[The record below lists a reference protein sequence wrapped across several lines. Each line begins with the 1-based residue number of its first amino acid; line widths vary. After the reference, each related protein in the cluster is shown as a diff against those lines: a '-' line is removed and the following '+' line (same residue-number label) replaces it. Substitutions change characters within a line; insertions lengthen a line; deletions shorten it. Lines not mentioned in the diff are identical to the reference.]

1 MTSTILGSIA
11 IACYIG
17 GAILQYNHLVR
28 RDNSRRI
35 QVLILGAVALGFHI
49 LSFNGT
55 VITEAGLHLGF
66 FKISSLIGWLITGLV
81 LASSIRKPLE
91 NLLIGV
97 YPIAA
102 LGLGS
107 AIVAHG
113 TVEPTI
119 HLSLHSVSHI
129 LLSLFSYS
137 VLTIAAIQAVLLAW
151 QDQQLRHK
159 HANGFIMKLPPLQVM
174 EQLMFELIWV
184 GVILLTAAII
194 SGALFIQDMFAQHL
208 AHKTL
213 LSIFAW
219 SIFSLLLAG
228 RYWKGWRGSVA
239 IRWTIF
245 GYLFLMLSYFG
256 TKLVLEILLQRTA

>member
-1 MTSTILGSIA
+1 MTSTIVGSTA

-17 GAILQYNHLVR
+17 GAILQYYHLVR
-28 RDNSRRI
+28 RDNSQRCR
-35 QVLILGAVALGFHI
+35 VLLLGALALLLHTV
-49 LSFNGT
+49 SFNGT
-55 VITEAGLHLGF
+55 VVTDAGLHLGF

-81 LASSIRKPLE
+81 LVSSIQKPLE

-107 AIVAHG
+107 AIIAHG

-129 LLSLFSYS
+129 LLSLFAYS

-151 QDQQLRHK
+151 QDQQLHHK
-159 HANGFIMKLPPLQVM
+159 RANGFIMRLPPLQVM
-174 EQLMFELIWV
+174 EQLLFELIWV
-184 GVILLTAAII
+184 GVVLLSAAII
-194 SGALFIQDMFAQHL
+194 SGAFFIQDMFAQHL

-219 SIFSLLLAG
+219 LIFSLLLAG
-228 RYWKGWRGSVA
+228 RHWKGWRGSIA

-245 GYLFLMLSYFG
+245 GYLLLMLAYFG
-256 TKLVLEILLQRTA
+256 TKLVLEILLPPGS

>member
-1 MTSTILGSIA
+1 MTSTIVGSIA

-17 GAILQYNHLVR
+17 GAILQYYHLVR
-28 RDNSRRI
+28 RDNSRRPL
-35 QVLILGAVALGFHI
+35 VLVLGAVALCFHT

-81 LASSIRKPLE
+81 LVSSIRKPLE

-107 AIVAHG
+107 AIVMHG

-119 HLSLHSVSHI
+119 HFSLHSVSHI

-151 QDQQLRHK
+151 QDQQLRNK
-159 HANGFIMKLPPLQVM
+159 HANGFIMQLPPLQIM
-174 EQLMFELIWV
+174 EQLLFELIWA

-194 SGALFIQDMFAQHL
+194 SGAFFIQDMFAQHL

-219 SIFSLLLAG
+219 AIFSLLLTG
-228 RYWKGWRGSVA
+228 RYWKGWRGSIA

-245 GYLFLMLSYFG
+245 GYLLLMLSYFG
-256 TKLVLEILLQRTA
+256 TKLVIEILKQP